1 MELFFVYGFFILMN
15 FTSVLIVSDAH
26 AQATDS
32 ESQPLRRTIELSQ
45 RRSALFGDK

>member
-15 FTSVLIVSDAH
+15 FTSVLIASDAH

-32 ESQPLRRTIELSQ
+32 KPQPLRQTIQLPQ
-45 RRSALFGDK
+45 RRSALFGDR